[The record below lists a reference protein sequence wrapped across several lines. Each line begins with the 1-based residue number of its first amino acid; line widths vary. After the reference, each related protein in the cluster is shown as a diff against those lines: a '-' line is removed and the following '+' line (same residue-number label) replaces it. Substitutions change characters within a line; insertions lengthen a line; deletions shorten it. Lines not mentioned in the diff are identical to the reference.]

1 MELKGYNSEDPLFR
15 ESSVKSE
22 SRGGEIE
29 MDKEKRRVT
38 RREKDM
44 SRARIAVLFHNNVSW
59 YQYLHNRIADV
70 FAELLKSDI
79 EFLKSARLKGLVWP
93 QDGVL
98 LSIVS
103 MIGEL

>member
-1 MELKGYNSEDPLFR
+1 MISILAQSHCRF
-15 ESSVKSE
+15 
-22 SRGGEIE
+22 
-29 MDKEKRRVT
+29 
-38 RREKDM
+38 
-44 SRARIAVLFHNNVSW
+44 
-59 YQYLHNRIADV
+59 

-93 QDGVL
+93 QHGVL